1 MAAIYLALQWVEE
14 DKPLH
19 SLICQGSCAV
29 LKCLQSLVY
38 WSSPVFWHCSESN
51 GWGYCLSLHGFQCIQ
66 QFVDIKMLMN
76 VQTMQHRETT
86 LSDRVVDFS
95 KTETKVNTKRKK
107 KANGGS
113 VARSKERNGG
123 ININYYI
130 LILIF
135 SWQKQWKILCWN
147 AQNEVIRVQCHKEV
161 KYLVS

>member
-1 MAAIYLALQWVEE
+1 M
-14 DKPLH
+14 
-19 SLICQGSCAV
+19 
-29 LKCLQSLVY
+29 
-38 WSSPVFWHCSESN
+38 
-51 GWGYCLSLHGFQCIQ
+51 Q
-66 QFVDIKMLMN
+66 QK
-76 VQTMQHRETT
+76 ETT

-135 SWQKQWKILCWN
+135 S
-147 AQNEVIRVQCHKEV
+147 
-161 KYLVS
+161 